1 MKFYKTI
8 DNGYICAIERR
19 ESYATSEEITE
30 TEYNKILGIIRNRPT
45 APEGYGY
52 RLTESIEWEMYE
64 LPPVEVEEDP
74 ELSDSEALEIIVN
87 GGAA

>member
-1 MKFYKTI
+1 MLIKHNRKYYRDKT
-8 DNGYICAIERR
+8 
-19 ESYATSEEITE
+19 EITPE
-30 TEYNKILGIIRNRPT
+30 QYNEILDMLRNRPT

-52 RLTESIEWEMYE
+52 RLTESLEWELYE
-64 LPPVEVEEDP
+64 LPPVGVEEDP